1 MANKMPPEI
10 LAHFKSKNS
19 EDDKST
25 DKDKRKAAL
34 EKARQYQK
42 TKKQK

>member
-1 MANKMPPEI
+1 MSNKMPPEI
-10 LAHFKSKNS
+10 VAHFKSKDTGD
-19 EDDKST
+19 EKAT
-25 DKDKRKAAL
+25 DKEKRKAAL

>member
-10 LAHFKSKNS
+10 LAHFKGKESGDENA
-19 EDDKST
+19 T
-25 DKDKRKAAL
+25 DKEKRKAAL
-34 EKARQYQK
+34 EKARQYKK

>member
-1 MANKMPPEI
+1 MSNKMPPEI
-10 LAHFKSKNS
+10 LAHFKGKESGDEKA
-19 EDDKST
+19 T
-25 DKDKRKAAL
+25 DKEKRKAAL

>member
-10 LAHFKSKNS
+10 LAHFKGKKSD
-19 EDDKST
+19 EDKTS
-25 DKDKRKAAL
+25 DKDKRKEAL